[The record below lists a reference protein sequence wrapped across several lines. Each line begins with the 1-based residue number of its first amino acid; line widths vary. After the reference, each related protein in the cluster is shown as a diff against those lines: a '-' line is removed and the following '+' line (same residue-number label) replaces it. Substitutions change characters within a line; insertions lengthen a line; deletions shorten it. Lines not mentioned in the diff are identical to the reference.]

1 MPASSN
7 SARVECRFLSGAV
20 ALERALLPDGVRAL
34 ENPVLPG
41 GEAREDFRFHRFG
54 AAEAQIGFEPG
65 ERIGRKARPL
75 LQKHADLILPVDV
88 MSAKVTR
95 PRLSAVSASSL
106 SPMARLAFS
115 SAPAS
120 ARKRLARRESPFD
133 MG

>member
-54 AAEAQIGFEPG
+54 ADEAQIGFEPG

-75 LQKHADLILPVDV
+75 LPKHANLILPVDAL
-88 MSAKVTR
+88 SREGDYTQAIR
-95 PRLSAVSASSL
+95 RLRIKPLPVNPL
-106 SPMARLAFS
+106 DLPQL
-115 SAPAS
+115 
-120 ARKRLARRESPFD
+120 
-133 MG
+133 

>member
-75 LQKHADLILPVDV
+75 LQKHADLILPADV
-88 MSAKVTR
+88 IEREGDETQAFR
-95 PRLSAVSASSL
+95 RLGTDPPSHGPLGLL
-106 SPMARLAFS
+106 SRAAIGKTA
-115 SAPAS
+115 APYPPQP
-120 ARKRLARRESPFD
+120 SPP
-133 MG
+133 